1 MTDAKT
7 KDEFSLEEDD
17 LFEDF
22 DIVGTINVGLVMT
35 WAVFHIVV
43 EYTWLLC

>member
-1 MTDAKT
+1 MADTKT

-22 DIVGTINVGLVMT
+22 DIVGMCSNVQQCNPSG
-35 WAVFHIVV
+35 AVK
-43 EYTWLLC
+43 C